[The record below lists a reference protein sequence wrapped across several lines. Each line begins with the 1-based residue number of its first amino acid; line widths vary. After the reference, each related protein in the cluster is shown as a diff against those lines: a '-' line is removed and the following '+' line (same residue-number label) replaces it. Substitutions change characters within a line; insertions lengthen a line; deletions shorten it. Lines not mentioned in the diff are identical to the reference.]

1 MSGHIATSLQHLDE
15 HKVMSHIPICTYKC
29 DYCDFKSKKK
39 WHTIRHQELNCS
51 VHKKKL
57 IQVLTDEEVLKLF
70 SDCNITKFDFNKI
83 CFLKADISFLC
94 VMIDLP
100 LWSVSGV
107 TSQYLVGPAALPVR
121 RCVIKMKCLQPLIK
135 LCGNE
140 LDFQFI
146 KLISTNKYIHTYFY
160 GKLLYPSRN
169 VLI

>member
-1 MSGHIATSLQHLDE
+1 M
-15 HKVMSHIPICTYKC
+15 YKC
-29 DYCDFKSKKK
+29 DYYDFKSKKK
-39 WHTIRHQELNCS
+39 WHTKRHQELNCS
-51 VHKKKL
+51 VHKNKL
-57 IQVLTDEEVLKLF
+57 IPALTDEEVLELF

-83 CFLKADISFLC
+83 CFLKADIIFLC
-94 VMIDLP
+94 RDRSP
-100 LWSVSGV
+100 EF

>member
-15 HKVMSHIPICTYKC
+15 HKVMSHIPICNKC

-107 TSQYLVGPAALPVR
+107 TSQYLVGLAALSVP
-121 RCVIKMKCLQPLIK
+121 RCVVTTQLFCDDR
-135 LCGNE
+135 
-140 LDFQFI
+140 LD
-146 KLISTNKYIHTYFY
+146 KRVNLT
-160 GKLLYPSRN
+160 
-169 VLI
+169 

>member
-1 MSGHIATSLQHLDE
+1 M
-15 HKVMSHIPICTYKC
+15 YKS

-39 WHTIRHQELNCS
+39 WHTKRHQELNCS
-51 VHKKKL
+51 VHKNKL
-57 IQVLTDEEVLKLF
+57 IPALTDEEVLELF

-83 CFLKADISFLC
+83 CFLKADIIFLC
-94 VMIDLP
+94 RDRSP
-100 LWSVSGV
+100 EF
-107 TSQYLVGPAALPVR
+107 TSEYLVGPAALPVR